1 MKPSKNSLIFTK
13 LQVPA
18 RRARLV
24 QRACLVQKMA
34 VEPGIDLLLVCA
46 PAGYGKTTLLIEWA
60 HQLEA
65 AGVAVAWY
73 ALDESDNSPVT
84 FGTYLVASLER
95 ILEPTLGLETISQML
110 RSSPEIDLL
119 QLLPAVINALFSSGR
134 SMVLV
139 LDDYHLIS
147 SPQIHEAIEF
157 LVTHLPEHVH
167 IAIGS
172 RMNPPLPLARWRA
185 KGKLI
190 EIRAADL
197 RFSEEETGQFLQKTM
212 GVDLP
217 GDLAKQLAVKVE
229 GWAAGLQL
237 AALSLSNRSDPHALI
252 SSFTGRQ
259 KHLADY
265 LLDEVANQLPE
276 EAQSFLLYTSI
287 LERMSAPLC
296 DAVLEVD
303 GSARWLRELE
313 ENNLFVAALDEEGI
327 WYRYHHLFRDF
338 LQTWLNRTQP
348 DRASALH
355 RAASD
360 WFSRHGLLREAAHHA
375 FQSGDEVFAANFVE
389 QHSFSLIIQ
398 SEIATI
404 YDWCSRFPEVFMQ
417 TRPKLCILQSMALAY
432 QFRARNRARVEAR
445 LRQAEEGAAAIEDAE
460 QSLEVDQL
468 AAVVRTFLSMIP
480 DPGVDVRELLNLA
493 KTHLAN
499 HPPDDAACFPWL
511 LISGYALLALHQ
523 VEEAEKVFNTALP
536 FATRLGLFFG
546 AVEISFHLARL
557 AYSQG
562 KLADSLSISREGL
575 ANLAAALNQS
585 PVDLPALGCLDV
597 AIGSILLEQDR
608 LEEAERSLTQGM
620 DRMGWGMNPYYL
632 MTGCLAR
639 FRLYSA
645 QRRLNAANT
654 CLDQLEMMWPDIQFL
669 TEGLRIQAELR
680 IQPSQ
685 AAVERACAWL
695 QWHPSSSGDHLHL
708 AGLGPIGSAE
718 VIYQANLV
726 WVWLNI
732 ATGNINAVWPYL
744 KRQTEIE
751 EEYQITGRVI
761 ELTLLE
767 AQAYQKKGEQA
778 LALASLEKA
787 LRLAGREG
795 YIRVFDQSELLDDLI
810 HMAAQKGLQP
820 EKVDPILAA
829 IRSAKRLGIK
839 TEVESLPCEDGQRQP
854 LQDLPEPLSERELEV
869 LRLMAEGAT
878 NQGIASR
885 LVITIGTV
893 KSHINHILSKLNAAN
908 RTEAVAKARDL
919 GLLG

>member
-1 MKPSKNSLIFTK
+1 MDLSKNSTIFTK
-13 LQVPA
+13 LLVPA
-18 RRARLV
+18 RRARLI
-24 QRACLVQKMA
+24 QRARLLQKMA
-34 VEPGIDLLLVCA
+34 VEPGIALVLVCA
-46 PAGYGKTTLLIEWA
+46 PAGYGKTTLLVEWA
-60 HQLEA
+60 RQFEG

-73 ALDESDNSPVT
+73 ALDESDNSPAV
-84 FGTYLVASLER
+84 FGAYLVASLER
-95 ILEPTLGLETISQML
+95 ILEPTCGLETISQML
-110 RSSPEIDLL
+110 RFSPEMDLI

-147 SPQIHEAIEF
+147 SPQIHKAIEF
-157 LVTHLPEHVH
+157 LLTHLPEHVH
-167 IAIGS
+167 LAIGS
-172 RMNPPLPLARWRA
+172 RMNPPLPLSGLRA
-185 KGKLI
+185 KGKLV

-197 RFSEEETGQFLQKTM
+197 RFSEEETGQFLRETM

-217 GDLAKQLAVKVE
+217 GDLTKQLAVKVE

-237 AALSLSNRSDPHALI
+237 AALSLSNRSDPQALI
-252 SSFTGRQ
+252 SSFAGGH
-259 KHLADY
+259 KHLAEY
-265 LLDEVANQLPE
+265 LLEEVTNQLPE
-276 EAQSFLLYTSI
+276 EMQSFLLYTSI
-287 LERMSAPLC
+287 LERMSASIC
-296 DAVLEVD
+296 DSVLEID
-303 GSARWLRELE
+303 GSARWLKELE
-313 ENNLFVAALDEEGI
+313 ENNLFVVALDEEGI

-355 RAASD
+355 CAASD
-360 WFSRHGLLREAAHHA
+360 WFARHGLLREAAYHA
-375 FQSGDEVFAANFVE
+375 FQSGNEVFAANFVE
-389 QHSFSLIIQ
+389 RHCFTLIIQ
-398 SEIATI
+398 SEISTI
-404 YDWCSRFPEVFMQ
+404 YEWCSRFPEAVMQ
-417 TRPKLCILQSMALAY
+417 THPKLCILQSLALGY
-432 QFRARNRARVEAR
+432 QFRKSNRARVEAR
-445 LRQAEEGAAAIEDAE
+445 LRQAEEGAAALVDTE
-460 QSLEVDQL
+460 QALEVYQL
-468 AAVVRTFLSMIP
+468 AAVVRTFLAMIP
-480 DPGVDVRELLNLA
+480 DPDVDARELLNLA
-493 KTHLAN
+493 KNHLAN
-499 HPPDDAACFPWL
+499 YPSDDAACFPWL
-511 LISGYALLALHQ
+511 LISGYALLSLHQ
-523 VEEAEKVFNTALP
+523 VEEAQEVLKAALI
-536 FATRLGLFFG
+536 FAVRLGLFFG

-557 AYSQG
+557 AYSRG
-562 KLADSLSISREGL
+562 KLTDSLSISREGL
-575 ANLAAALNQS
+575 ANLAAALSQS

-597 AIGSILLEQDR
+597 AIGSILLERDH

-632 MTGCLAR
+632 MTGCLAQ
-639 FRLYSA
+639 FRLYSL
-645 QRRLNAANT
+645 QRRLTAANS

-669 TEGLRIQAELR
+669 TEGLRIQAEMR

-695 QWHPSSSGDHLHL
+695 QWHPSAGGDHLHL

-751 EEYQITGRVI
+751 EEYQIKGRVI

-767 AQAYQKKGEQA
+767 AQAHQKNGEQA

-787 LRLAGREG
+787 LRLAHGEG

-810 HMAAQKGLQP
+810 HLAAQKGLHP
-820 EKVDPILAA
+820 GIVDPILAV
-829 IRSAKRLGIK
+829 IRSTKRLGSK
-839 TEVESLPCEDGQRQP
+839 PAVESLPCESDQRHPSQS
-854 LQDLPEPLSERELEV
+854 LPEPLSERELEV

-878 NQGIASR
+878 NQGVASQ

-919 GLLG
+919 GLLR